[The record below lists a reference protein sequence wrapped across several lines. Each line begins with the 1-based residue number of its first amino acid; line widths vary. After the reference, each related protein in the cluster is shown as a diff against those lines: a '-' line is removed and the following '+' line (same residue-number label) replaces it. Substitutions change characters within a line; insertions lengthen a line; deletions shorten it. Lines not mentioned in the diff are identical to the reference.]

1 MGRELTL
8 AASDTEVRILDG
20 AREIARHRRSYNRQE
35 LVLDPVHQQALLRT
49 KRKAVESTR
58 SGRMELVVPESAEL
72 LERAFAE
79 GESAPHQIAHLLQ
92 LLDRYGA
99 RALRGAVR
107 EALDRNTPRAASVE
121 FLLRQSHR
129 AAPLPIDLR
138 RHPQAESVE
147 VRPHDLETYDE
158 LAQHRGPQRQV
169 FVAGVERHDEDS
181 EPES

>member
-1 MGRELTL
+1 M
-8 AASDTEVRILDG
+8 
-20 AREIARHRRSYNRQE
+20 
-35 LVLDPVHQQALLRT
+35 
-49 KRKAVESTR
+49 
-58 SGRMELVVPESAEL
+58 VVPESAEL
-72 LERAFAE
+72 LERAFAD

-99 RALRGAVR
+99 RTMRGAVR
-107 EALDRNTPRAASVE
+107 EALDRNTPRATSVE

-158 LAQHRGPQRQV
+158 LAHPR
-169 FVAGVERHDEDS
+169 DDDS
-181 EPES
+181 EQ